1 MSSWLIRGTPY
12 RNAGLWVKIKVTH
25 TFCFHCSSWR
35 VQKRTHKKPHNTEKS
50 PRLHSDH
57 RSRRSGLY
65 PPWCAPLSQG
75 KRVLFLKSCTTLL
88 IRTQEGSY
96 SQGDMKDNSSTLLL
110 DRTLQPTRSRK
121 LITDIDLQFDLWER
135 LGQLGIAKSV
145 SARLQPCSG
154 NTILDGEGRMT
165 IDFHWHKSA
174 VDRRGLLT
182 EHVSG

>member
-1 MSSWLIRGTPY
+1 MVDKSSAVSECWSLSQNKSDTHFLFVSTVAADVF
-12 RNAGLWVKIKVTH
+12 RNAHK
-25 TFCFHCSSWR
+25 
-35 VQKRTHKKPHNTEKS
+35 KKPHNTEKS